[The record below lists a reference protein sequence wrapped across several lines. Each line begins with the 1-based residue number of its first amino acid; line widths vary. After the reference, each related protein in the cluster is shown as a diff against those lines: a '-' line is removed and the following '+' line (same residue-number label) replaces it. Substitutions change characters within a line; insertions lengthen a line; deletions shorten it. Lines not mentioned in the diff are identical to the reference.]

1 VKEKIQEALKNVA
14 YPGFKKSVVDFG
26 FVKDIEVS
34 EDGKKAII
42 TYQIPSSDD
51 EVAGKLNDATVDALK
66 EIGVEATTQIIRPK
80 KPRETSSRGV
90 NKMPG
95 VKSFVMVSS
104 GKGGVGKSTT
114 AVNLALAL
122 AKEGKKVGIL
132 DGDIY
137 GPNISRML
145 GMQDRKPEVVGNK
158 VKPFENH
165 GVKFISMANILPE
178 GKALMWR
185 GSMLTKALQQF
196 MEDVDWGDLDI
207 LVIDM
212 PPGTGD
218 AQMTMA
224 QQVPVTAGVA
234 VTTPQTVA
242 VDDAKRSMDMFKQ
255 LHIPIAG
262 VIENMSGFI
271 CPESGKKY
279 DIFGSGAA
287 EKLAKDYDT
296 KVLAQVPIEP
306 AVREGGD
313 KGEPIIISNPQS
325 KSAKEFEKAAKELLK
340 FIDYV
345 HQQDLAGNE
354 MIQPIYGVN
363 GAPSACSVNSK

>member
-1 VKEKIQEALKNVA
+1 MKEKIKEALKNVV
-14 YPGFKKSVVDFG
+14 YPGFKKSIVDFG

-34 EDGKKAII
+34 DDGKKAII

-51 EVAGKLNDATVDALK
+51 EVANRLNTATIDELK
-66 EIGVEATTQIIRPK
+66 KIGVEASTQIIRPK

-90 NKMPG
+90 NKMPS

-114 AVNLALAL
+114 SVNLALSL
-122 AKEGKKVGIL
+122 AKLGKKVGLI

-137 GPNISRML
+137 GPNVARML

-158 VKPFENH
+158 VKPFEVH
-165 GVKFISMANILPE
+165 GIEFISMANLLPA

-185 GSMLTKALQQF
+185 GAMLVKALQQF
-196 MEDVDWGDLDI
+196 MEDVEWGELDI
-207 LVIDM
+207 VVIDM

-271 CPESGKKY
+271 CPNCGVEY
-279 DIFGSGAA
+279 DIFGKGAA
-287 EKLAKDYDT
+287 ATLAKDYDT
-296 KVLAQVPIEP
+296 KILAQIPIEP
-306 AVREGGD
+306 AIREGGD
-313 KGEPIIISNPQS
+313 NGNPIIVSAPES
-325 KSAKEFEKAAKELLK
+325 ESAKRFSKAAKELVE

-345 HQQDLAGNE
+345 LAEDLAGNE

-363 GAPSACSVNSK
+363 GTPSACSMK

>member
-1 VKEKIQEALKNVA
+1 MKTKITEALKNVV

-34 EDGKKAII
+34 DDNKKAII
-42 TYQIPSSDD
+42 TYQIPSADD
-51 EVAGKLNDATVDALK
+51 EIAGSLNNATVSELK
-66 EIGVEATTQIIRPK
+66 KIGIEASTQIIRPK
-80 KPRETSSRGV
+80 KPRTTSSRGV
-90 NKMPG
+90 NKMPS

-104 GKGGVGKSTT
+104 GKGGVGKTT
-114 AVNLALAL
+114 VAVNLALAL
-122 AKEGKKVGIL
+122 SKEGKKVGIL

-137 GPNISRML
+137 GPNVARML

-158 VKPFENH
+158 VKPFEVY
-165 GVKFISMANILPE
+165 GIEFMSMANLLPA

-185 GSMLTKALQQF
+185 GPMLTKALGQF
-196 MEDVDWGDLDI
+196 MSDVDWDELDI

-242 VDDAKRSMDMFKQ
+242 VDDAVRSMDMFKQ

-262 VIENMSGFI
+262 IIENMSGFI
-271 CPESGKKY
+271 CPNCGMEY
-279 DIFGSGAA
+279 DIFGKGAA
-287 EKLAKDYDT
+287 VTLAKTYDT
-296 KVLAQVPIEP
+296 KVLGQIPIEP
-306 AVREGGD
+306 EIREGGD
-313 KGEPIIISNPQS
+313 SGKPIVVSREDSQS
-325 KSAKEFEKAAKELLK
+325 SKRFSKAAKELIE

-345 HQQDLAGNE
+345 LSEDISGNE
-354 MIQPIYGVN
+354 MIQPIHGAN
-363 GAPSACSVNSK
+363 GAPSACSVKK

>member
-1 VKEKIQEALKNVA
+1 MKDKILEKLKEVI
-14 YPGFKKSVVDFG
+14 YPGFKKSVVDFK
-26 FVKDIEVS
+26 FVKDVEV
-34 EDGKKAII
+34 DGNKAVI
-42 TYQIPSSDD
+42 TYDIPSSDD
-51 EVAGKLNDATVDALK
+51 EVAQKLNDTTIDKLK
-66 EIGVEATTQIIRPK
+66 EIGVEATVKIIRPK
-80 KPRETSSRGV
+80 KARETSSKGV
-90 NKMPG
+90 NKMPN

-122 AKEGKKVGIL
+122 SKEGKKVGIL

-137 GPNISRML
+137 GPNVARML
-145 GMQDRKPEVVGNK
+145 GKENAKPEVIEGNK
-158 VKPFENH
+158 VKPFENY
-165 GVKFISMANILPE
+165 GIEFMSMANLIGD

-185 GSMLTKALQQF
+185 GSMLVKALQQF
-196 MEDVDWGDLDI
+196 MLDVKWGELDI

-224 QQVPVTAGVA
+224 QQVPITAGVA

-262 VIENMSGFI
+262 IIENMSGFI
-271 CPESGKKY
+271 CPNCGMEY
-279 DIFGSGAA
+279 DIFGKGAA
-287 EKLAKDYDT
+287 ATLTKEYDT
-296 KVLAQVPIEP
+296 KVLAQIPIEP
-306 AVREGGD
+306 EIREGGD
-313 KGEPIIISNPQS
+313 SGKPIVVNKPDSE
-325 KSAKEFEKAAKELLK
+325 SAKRFQKAAKELIE

-345 HQQDLAGNE
+345 LEEDLAGNE

-363 GAPSACSVNSK
+363 GAPSACSVN